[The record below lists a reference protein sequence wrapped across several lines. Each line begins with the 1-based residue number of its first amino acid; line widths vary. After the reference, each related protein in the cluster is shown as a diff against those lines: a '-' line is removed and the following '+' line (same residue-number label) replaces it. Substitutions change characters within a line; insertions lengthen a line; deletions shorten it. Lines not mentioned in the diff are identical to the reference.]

1 MHRSII
7 TFVFISLFA
16 ASSVL
21 AISPSDDLLIAG
33 AARTNRW
40 RADLYINNP
49 GATGVTVE
57 VWWLNRDPNNTNPAP
72 EAFSVGADETLIL
85 NDVLQSVF
93 GLNRAE
99 GAFRITTTGGEV
111 TANLIVFTG
120 AGSVDG
126 TYGSGFE
133 AIPAS
138 SATSAGESTTLAG
151 MILTSDF
158 YTNLFALAGANG
170 VIMDVDLLDP
180 DGTLLD
186 TVQVVLSAYAPWFSS
201 VQNLWDVA
209 SFENG
214 TALVRVSAGS
224 MVMLGSKVDRLSLDP
239 TTLEQVFG
247 AGGGSV
253 DGTYQFAVYDSLSF
267 ASGGNL
273 GIFDS
278 VVDVINGTYVNYD
291 KVDGGVF
298 QCPVIFQ
305 WGFDL
310 APTPVEDFASGV
322 TYEQVYD
329 PDPSNVVTDRFEGGT
344 ITYTITFT
352 FDDSD
357 NLGFSGTVDAVGSEF
372 SGDDAGCNGTFPSMV
387 LYGGKSN

>member
-7 TFVFISLFA
+7 TSVFLVLFA
-16 ASSVL
+16 ASSLL

-40 RADLYINNP
+40 TADLYLNNP

-57 VWWLNRDPNNTNPAP
+57 VWWLNRDPLLTNPSP
-72 EAFSVGADETLIL
+72 ESFSVGAEETLIL
-85 NDVLQSVF
+85 NDVLLDVF

-99 GAFRITTTGGEV
+99 GAFRITTTGGVV

-120 AGSVDG
+120 AGSDDG

-133 AIPAS
+133 GIPAS

-151 MILTSDF
+151 MVLTDDF

-170 VIMDVDLLDP
+170 VTMDVDLLDP
-180 DGTLLD
+180 DGDLLD
-186 TVQVVLSAYAPWFSS
+186 TAQVVLTAYAPWFSS
-201 VQNLWDVA
+201 VENLWDEA
-209 SFENG
+209 SFDNG

-224 MVMLGSKVDRLSLDP
+224 MVMLGSKVDRLSKDP
-239 TTLEQVFG
+239 TTVEQVFG
-247 AGGGSV
+247 AGGGSD
-253 DGTYQFAVYDSLSF
+253 DGTYQFAVYDDLGF

-273 GIFDS
+273 EIIDD
-278 VVDVINGTYVNYD
+278 VVYVINGTFVNYD
-291 KVDGGVF
+291 KVDGGGIPE
-298 QCPVIFQ
+298 CPVIFQ

-310 APTPVEDFASGV
+310 APTAVADFASGV
-322 TYEQVYD
+322 DYAEVYPAGD
-329 PDPSNVVTDRFEGGT
+329 DFDGGT
-344 ITYTITFT
+344 ITYTIVFT
-352 FDDSD
+352 VDD
-357 NLGFSGTVDAVGSEF
+357 NIGFSGTLDAVGSDF
-372 SGDDAGCNGTFPSMV
+372 SGLDSGCNGTFPQME

>member
-1 MHRSII
+1 MHRSTI
-7 TFVFISLFA
+7 TFVFLAIFA

-33 AARTNRW
+33 AARTADW
-40 RADLYINNP
+40 TADLYINNA

-57 VWWLNRDPNNTNPAP
+57 VWWLNRDQSITNPAP
-72 EAFSVGADETLIL
+72 ESYSVGAEETLIL
-85 NDVLQSVF
+85 DDVLLNEF

-99 GAFRITTTGGEV
+99 GAFRVTTIGGEV

-120 AGSVDG
+120 AGGEDG

-133 AIPAS
+133 GIPAS

-151 MILTSDF
+151 MVLTEEF

-170 VIMDVDLLDP
+170 VTMDIDLLDP
-180 DGTLLD
+180 AGTLLD
-186 TVQVVLSAYAPWFSS
+186 TQQVVLSAYAPWFSS
-201 VQNLWDVA
+201 VENLWDVA

-214 TALVRVSAGS
+214 TALVQVSAGS
-224 MVMLGSKVDRLSLDP
+224 MVMLGSKVDRLSKDP
-239 TTLEQVFG
+239 TTVEQAFG

-253 DGTYQFAVYDSLSF
+253 DGAYQFAVYDELRF

-273 GIFDS
+273 EIVDA

-291 KVDGGVF
+291 KLDNDVSV
-298 QCPVIFQ
+298 CPVIFQ
-305 WGFDL
+305 WGFEV
-310 APTPVEDFASGV
+310 APTPVGDFASGV
-322 TYEQVYD
+322 EDVEEYPAGTGFD
-329 PDPSNVVTDRFEGGT
+329 GGT
-344 ITYTITFT
+344 VTYTITFT

-357 NLGFSGTVDAVGSEF
+357 NLGFSGTVDAVGSDF
-372 SGDDAGCNGTFPSMV
+372 SGADTGCNGTFPQQD

>member
-7 TFVFISLFA
+7 TFILLAIFA

-33 AARTNRW
+33 AARTADW
-40 RADLYINNP
+40 TADLYINNA

-57 VWWLNRDPNNTNPAP
+57 VWWLNRDPDLTNPAP
-72 EAFSVGADETLIL
+72 ESYSVGAEETLIL
-85 NDVLQSVF
+85 DDVLLNEF

-99 GAFRITTTGGEV
+99 GAFRVTTSTPGGEV
-111 TANLIVFTG
+111 TANLVVFTG
-120 AGSVDG
+120 AGSEDG

-133 AIPAS
+133 GIPAS
-138 SATSAGESTTLAG
+138 SATSVDESTTIAG
-151 MILTSDF
+151 LVLNDSF
-158 YTNLFALAGANG
+158 RTNLFALAGANG
-170 VIMDVDLLDP
+170 VTMDIDLLDP
-180 DGTLLD
+180 NGILLD
-186 TVQVVLSAYAPWFSS
+186 TEQVDLTPYAPWFSS
-201 VQNLWDVA
+201 VANLWDVA

-214 TALVRVSAGS
+214 TALVQVSRGS
-224 MVMLGSKVDRLSLDP
+224 MVILASKIDRTSKDP
-239 TTLEQVFG
+239 TTLEQAFG

-253 DGTYQFAVYDSLSF
+253 DGIYQFAVYDVLGF

-273 GIFDS
+273 AIVDA

-291 KVDGGVF
+291 KVDTGGVPN
-298 QCPVIFQ
+298 CPVIFQ

-310 APTPVEDFASGV
+310 APTPVGDFASGV
-322 TYEQVYD
+322 EYAEVYPAGED
-329 PDPSNVVTDRFEGGT
+329 FDGGT

-352 FDDSD
+352 VDDSE
-357 NLGFSGTVDAVGSEF
+357 NLGFSGTLDAVGSEF
-372 SGDDAGCNGTFPSMV
+372 SGLDTGCNGTFPQQD

>member
-7 TFVFISLFA
+7 TFVILALFV
-16 ASSVL
+16 ASSVF

-40 RADLYINNP
+40 TADLYINNA

-57 VWWLNRDPNNTNPAP
+57 VWWLNRDPEITNPSP

-85 NDVLQSVF
+85 DDVLLDVF

-99 GAFRITTTGGEV
+99 GAFRVTTTGGEV

-120 AGSVDG
+120 AGGDTG

-133 AIPAS
+133 GIPAS

-151 MILTSDF
+151 MVLTDDF

-170 VIMDVDLLDP
+170 VTMDVDLLDP
-180 DGTLLD
+180 DGDLLD
-186 TVQVVLSAYAPWFSS
+186 TTQVVLTAYAPWFSS
-201 VQNLWDVA
+201 VENLWDVA

-224 MVMLGSKVDRLSLDP
+224 MAMLGSKVDRTSKDP
-239 TTLEQVFG
+239 TTVEQAFG

-253 DGTYQFAVYDSLSF
+253 DGTYQFSSYDSLGF
-267 ASGGNL
+267 AAGGNL
-273 GIFDS
+273 EIVDD
-278 VVDVINGTYVNYD
+278 VVDVINGTFVNYD
-291 KVDGGVF
+291 KVDGGGIPE
-298 QCPVIFQ
+298 CPVIFQ
-305 WGFDL
+305 WGFEL
-310 APTPVEDFASGV
+310 APTPVADFANDV
-322 TYEQVYD
+322 EYDEVYPAGD
-329 PDPSNVVTDRFEGGT
+329 DFDGGT
-344 ITYTITFT
+344 ITYTINFT
-352 FDDSD
+352 FDDT
-357 NLGFSGTVDAVGSEF
+357 LGFSGTLDAVGSEF
-372 SGDDAGCNGTFPSMV
+372 SGLDLGCNGTFPQLQ